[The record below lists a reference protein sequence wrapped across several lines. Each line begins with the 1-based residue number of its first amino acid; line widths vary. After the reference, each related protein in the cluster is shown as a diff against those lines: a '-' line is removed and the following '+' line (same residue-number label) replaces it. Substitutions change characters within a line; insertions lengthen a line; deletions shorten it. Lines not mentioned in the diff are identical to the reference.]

1 MAGDDADVDAWVR
14 RRSARPGGGAGAPNN
29 GGTLAAVSSSAAF
42 APRRPGAFPG
52 RARVPAAEE
61 DEEETQQVEEMED
74 ANDDDDD
81 DDDDDDGEEDEGEEE
96 PMTQDILADT
106 PESPPTPPLPAA
118 GEPTA
123 DSAAIT
129 SPPPPPNMVT
139 LTSPTTMAVSIPP
152 RGAAESVGVVP
163 ARRRQPLG
171 VRDAVS
177 LSPVDT
183 PAVSGEDDDY
193 RSETSSEVSTSRG
206 SRPRKNIV
214 SACSDHRDLS
224 KRLRQAVHNSADAI
238 GFDETLVGADVV
250 LCVRRRKSDLARR
263 ARLPRHSDSDDDDD
277 EMTEVPPPSPDD
289 GAPEIQRFYAHRFML
304 AASSAPFKAM
314 LTGRMRES
322 SEREVKIHGIAA
334 PIVEKMLL
342 FIYTGG
348 TSTGRLF
355 ALAVLYNA
363 SLFGLYASICCCQR
377 SCWTWT
383 TSSDCWSRPRCM
395 SWKRCVRCARASCST
410 TRTRSFVTLR
420 SCRFPRSCSL
430 R

>member
-1 MAGDDADVDAWVR
+1 MASEDADAWVR
-14 RRSARPGGGAGAPNN
+14 RRSARPGGGAGAPSN
-29 GGTLAAVSSSAAF
+29 GGTLAATSSSAAL
-42 APRRPGAFPG
+42 APRRAGAFPG
-52 RARVPAAEE
+52 RARALAAEE
-61 DEEETQQVEEMED
+61 DEEETQRVEETED
-74 ANDDDDD
+74 ANDG
-81 DDDDDDGEEDEGEEE
+81 DDDDDGEEDEE
-96 PMTQDILADT
+96 PMTQDMLADT
-106 PESPPTPPLPAA
+106 PESPPTPSLPAA

-123 DSAAIT
+123 DSVGIS

-139 LTSPTTMAVSIPP
+139 LTSPTTAAVPIPP
-152 RGAAESVGVVP
+152 RGAADSVGVVP
-163 ARRRQPLG
+163 ARRRQPPG

-183 PAVSGEDDDY
+183 PTVSGEDDDY

-224 KRLRQAVHNSADAI
+224 KRLRQAVHSSADAV

-263 ARLPRHSDSDDDDD
+263 VRLPRHSDSDDDDDD

-289 GAPEIQRFYAHRFML
+289 GAPQIQRFYAHRFML

-322 SEREVKIHGIAA
+322 SERDVEIHGIAA

-348 TSTGRLF
+348 TSTGGPF
-355 ALAVLYNA
+355 
-363 SLFGLYASICCCQR
+363 
-377 SCWTWT
+377 
-383 TSSDCWSRPRCM
+383 
-395 SWKRCVRCARASCST
+395 ARAGACPT
-410 TRTRSFVTLR
+410 V
-420 SCRFPRSCSL
+420 
-430 R
+430 